1 MTTTATRTRTT
12 GMLPA
17 LWVGVVVSLVLGIVG
32 MHVLNTHGLL
42 GGASHAAMDM
52 PSAAAAAHMS
62 GTHDGPAD
70 AERAAGATGA
80 APSVVAVG
88 DPGHGLGHT
97 MMLCVA
103 MIALGAGTLL
113 LALLGLRR
121 VPRRWVHLPTMPTAL
136 CKSFTMRLGT
146 GPPPVWEFSIIRC

>member
-17 LWVGVVVSLVLGIVG
+17 LWAGVVVSLVLGIVG
-32 MHVLNTHGLL
+32 LHVLNTYGLL

-52 PSAAAAAHMS
+52 PSAAAHMS

-70 AERAAGATGA
+70 VDRTAGTTIA

-97 MMLCVA
+97 MMLCVV

-113 LALLGLRR
+113 LALRGLRR

-136 CKSFTMRLGT
+136 SKSFTMRLGT